1 METSLLNKKSIISK
15 ENWSLIKIQLIATII
30 GLLLIFNH
38 QQHRLDFLFYD
49 QLITHFHHKTDNK
62 VVIIEV
68 DDKSLALLGEWP
80 WSRDIHADLLN
91 TLSQAN
97 VKAVGFDVLFSQNRQ
112 SNSEQDAYFA
122 RAIKQAGNV
131 VLPIAPSKSRAGG
144 DVELLPQVELA
155 QAARKLGHV
164 DFEFDIDGMV
174 RSSFLY
180 AGYQSARWPSFA
192 LALSQIA
199 QPMNSYQAAAEVAGN
214 GWTRQDQIFINY
226 SGAEKGQRLPNYS
239 YIDVLTNKIA
249 PEKLTGKV
257 ILIGMN
263 ATGLGD
269 QFPTPIS
276 YQHQTMPGVEINA
289 HLVNS
294 LMNQNEIQKIDKY
307 ITGLITLILF
317 IFSFALLHFV
327 KNKPLLPIL
336 ALCLALPA
344 ITSIALFQF
353 KHLWFAPSLIWGL
366 QIILYA
372 LIDVT
377 RSKLIKS
384 KIKSLTHKVEH
395 DTSTLLLNEN
405 GFIEHCV
412 QTHNGKQQQIIVVQ
426 IGKFGGMSGLLGEH
440 VSDQLLAQ
448 MNKRLNNFFASDEEN
463 IARLTG
469 FEFAVQIPNLSKD
482 ELVDLC
488 NELIETL
495 SQSYFVEQHYQLP
508 AYIGISNSAII
519 DGKILAKELLNN
531 ARTAKQIAKNGIL
544 SRFCF
549 FTQDIKDNYELQ
561 TKLESELSQALA
573 KNQIEIHYQ
582 PQVIST
588 INKIIGAEALVR
600 WRHPERGLVR
610 PDHFIPIAEKTG
622 LIVDLGRWVLQQA
635 CKQAKYW
642 QVNGNPE
649 FRIAV
654 NISAVQFADKDLV
667 SDVENALKDA
677 ELDAKYLELEL
688 TESGIIEDMA
698 QAVQTLNSLKQL
710 GVELAIDDFG
720 TGYSSL
726 SYLKQFP
733 IDRIKIDKSFVQ
745 EVTESNNAQELTLAI
760 ISMAHSL
767 GMKVIAEGIESEQ
780 QQEFLYSNKCEEM
793 QGYYFGRPES
803 VEKISELLNVKK
815 D

>member
-1 METSLLNKKSIISK
+1 MDTSQVNKKSLISK
-15 ENWSLIKIQLIATII
+15 ENWSLVRVQLVAAII
-30 GLLLIFNH
+30 GLLLIVNY

-49 QLITHFHHKTDNK
+49 QLITHFHHSTDNK
-62 VVIIEV
+62 VAVVEV

-91 TLSQAN
+91 NLSKAN
-97 VKAVGFDVLFSQNRQ
+97 VKAVGFDILFTQNRY
-112 SNSEQDAYFA
+112 SNSVQDASFA
-122 RAIKQAGNV
+122 LAIKQAGNV

-144 DVELLPQVELA
+144 NVELLPQVELA
-155 QAARKLGHV
+155 QAAQKLGHV
-164 DFEFDIDGMV
+164 DYEFDIDGMV

-199 QPMNSYQAAAEVAGN
+199 EPTVPYQTSGEASGS

-226 SGAEKGQRLPNYS
+226 SGAEKGGRLPNYS
-239 YIDVLTNKIA
+239 YIDVLTNKVA
-249 PEKLTGKV
+249 PEKLAGKV

-294 LMNQNEIQKIDKY
+294 IMNQNEIKKIDKY
-307 ITGLITLILF
+307 TTGFITLVLF
-317 IFSFALLHFV
+317 IFSFALLYFV
-327 KNKPLLPIL
+327 KNKPLLPFL
-336 ALCLALPA
+336 TVCLAIPA
-344 ITSIALFQF
+344 IVSIALFQF

-366 QIILYA
+366 QIILFA
-372 LIDVT
+372 LIDLT

-384 KIKSLTHKVEH
+384 KIKSLTHKIEH
-395 DTSTLLLNEN
+395 DTSTHLLNEN
-405 GFIEHCV
+405 GFIEYCV
-412 QTHNGKQQQIIVVQ
+412 HTQQSKEQQIIVVQ
-426 IGKFGGMSGLLGEH
+426 VGKFGGMSGLLGEH
-440 VSDQLLAQ
+440 VSRQLLAQ
-448 MNKRLNNFFASDEEN
+448 MKQRLNEFFANDEE
-463 IARLTG
+463 IVARLSG
-469 FEFAVQIPNLSKD
+469 FEFAVQIHNVSKD
-482 ELVDLC
+482 QLVDLC
-488 NELIETL
+488 NELIEGL
-495 SQSYFVEQHYQLP
+495 SQPYFVEQHYQLP
-508 AYIGISNSAII
+508 AYIGISNHAEINT
-519 DGKILAKELLNN
+519 KELAKELLNN
-531 ARTAKQIAKNGIL
+531 ARTAKQIAKNGVL

-549 FTQDIKDNYELQ
+549 FTQDIKENYELQ

-573 KNQIEIHYQ
+573 NNQIEINYQ
-582 PQVIST
+582 PQVIAT
-588 INKIIGAEALVR
+588 NNKIVGAEALVR

-622 LIVDLGRWVLQQA
+622 LIVDLGRWVIQQA

-642 QVNGNPE
+642 QVNGNPG
-649 FRIAV
+649 FRVAV
-654 NISAVQFADKDLV
+654 NISAVQFADKGLV
-667 SDVENALKDA
+667 SDVENALKEA
-677 ELDAKYLELEL
+677 ELEAKYLELEL

-733 IDRIKIDKSFVQ
+733 IDRIKINKSFVQ

-793 QGYYFGRPES
+793 QGYYFGKPES
-803 VEKISELLNVKK
+803 VDKINELLKTIRG
-815 D
+815 